1 MEMVLR
7 EYSSIFYLWLNRIN
21 MNTIKIENFDIGT
34 NSSPFV
40 VGEAG
45 INHNGEISK
54 ALEMIEVAK
63 KTGLNAIK
71 FQTFKASEF
80 IVDTTQTYTY
90 KSQGKEITESM
101 FEMFERCEFSKEEWY
116 KIKRKCDQE
125 KILFLSTPQNYSDLQ
140 LLLDLDIKAI
150 KVGSDDLTN
159 LPLLKK
165 FASTN
170 LPIILSSGMSTLDE
184 ISDALD
190 TIGFSSGYP
199 TLLLV
204 TTSQYPTPHK
214 DVNLMKFHTLSKNFS
229 DLPLGFSDHTV
240 GPLASSLAC
249 VLGAVFFEKH
259 FTLDCNLQGPD
270 HWFSANPEQLKIWRD
285 SIMFS
290 FEMLGDPTVKPTKRE
305 EKMKILA
312 RRSVFALRDI
322 EKGQLFNYEN
332 LGIRRPGNGLK
343 PIEIEKIFGTK
354 ATKKIIKGQMLSQ
367 DDCE

>member
-1 MEMVLR
+1 
-7 EYSSIFYLWLNRIN
+7 

-101 FEMFERCEFSKEEWY
+101 FEMFERCEFSKEEWH

-125 KILFLSTPQNYSDLQ
+125 KILFLSTPQNYSDLE

-150 KVGSDDLTN
+150 KIGSDDLTN

-184 ISDALD
+184 VSEALD
-190 TIGFSSGYP
+190 TVGFFSGHP
-199 TLLLV
+199 TILLI
-204 TTSQYPTPHK
+204 TTSQYPTPLK
-214 DVNLMKFHTLSKNFS
+214 DVNLMKFHTLSKKFP
-229 DLPLGFSDHTV
+229 DLILGFSDHTI
-240 GPLASSLAC
+240 GPIASSLAC

-285 SIMFS
+285 SIITS
-290 FEMLGDPTVKPTKRE
+290 FEMLGDPTVKPTKHELINKKEFQRIVLA
-305 EKMKILA
+305 KKI
-312 RRSVFALRDI
+312 I
-322 EKGQLFNYEN
+322 NKGELFTDEN
-332 LGIRRPGNGLK
+332 LEMKRVSGGNGLSGK
-343 PIEIEKIFGTK
+343 MYDKLLGIK
-354 ATKKIIKGQMLSQ
+354 ATKNFKKGNKIEL
-367 DDCE
+367 

>member
-1 MEMVLR
+1 
-7 EYSSIFYLWLNRIN
+7 

-101 FEMFERCEFSKEEWY
+101 FEMFERCEFSKEEWH

-125 KILFLSTPQNYSDLQ
+125 KILFLSTPQNYSDLE